1 MVVPTTPMTLTRDD
15 PLFGVLDETQVGLD
29 PLSGRP
35 EIAKEVLEEM
45 RRYMVANTGEDRA
58 IKMDR
63 LRSTVREAESDPR
76 AQRTVLRLEAPP
88 IVTSDLNR
96 GKGLV
101 FDYGDKSQKKV
112 SFELNDKPEKL
123 MAGAFKAFKPQFVS
137 SDPILE
143 IGHSDASNVAS
154 VQRSYSD
161 SPTVFQI
168 GSIEPGSSG
177 TITRKQYVR
186 RRPPKGIRKAAALA
200 LMDQSQEDV
209 EDGREGKQE
218 VGSKKRKK
226 VESGTGGRSTPKAQC
241 LTTIPSEGLSNA
253 Q

>member
-1 MVVPTTPMTLTRDD
+1 M
-15 PLFGVLDETQVGLD
+15 
-29 PLSGRP
+29 
-35 EIAKEVLEEM
+35 
-45 RRYMVANTGEDRA
+45 
-58 IKMDR
+58 
-63 LRSTVREAESDPR
+63 
-76 AQRTVLRLEAPP
+76 
-88 IVTSDLNR
+88 
-96 GKGLV
+96 

-177 TITRKQYVR
+177 TITRKQYMR
-186 RRPPKGIRKAAALA
+186 RRPPKGIRKAVALA

-209 EDGREGKQE
+209 EDRREGKQE